1 MIPTI
6 GFIGCLVLAF
16 LLPVPSVLVGV
27 AVVAIG
33 AAAYVVTARVRG
45 S

>member
-1 MIPTI
+1 MPAL
-6 GFIGCLVLAF
+6 GLAGCLVLAF
-16 LLPVPSVLVGV
+16 ALPLTSVLVGV